1 MKESEGRNP
10 MPIYIT
16 LMKYTDQGR
25 KDIATLPDRADAV
38 GKRVEQAGGKVLG
51 NYMTMGRFDQIA
63 VTEVPDDES
72 AARLLLIIAGRGNAV
87 TETLRAF
94 TMDEVRQLL

>member
-1 MKESEGRNP
+1 

-25 KDIATLPDRADAV
+25 KDIASLPDRAEAV

-51 NYMTMGRFDQIA
+51 NYVTMGRFDQIS
-63 VTEVPDDES
+63 VTEAPDDET
-72 AARLLLIIAGRGNAV
+72 AARLLLIIAGRDNVV
-87 TETLRAF
+87 TETLRGF
-94 TMDEVRQLL
+94 TMEEVRELL